1 MRKIILPLFFVAFSI
16 TMNAQNTIDRTTI
29 KSSPDQ
35 IAEFSVE
42 DINILSKNYSQIT
55 EKQAQ
60 SLYNLFVYKYQT
72 LSKETSEEDLVAL
85 TESMK
90 ARTKVV
96 LGDDLYLEIS
106 QNQEL
111 FYRITGLAYLAQ
123 E

>member
-90 ARTKVV
+90 ARTRVV

-111 FYRITGLAYLAQ
+111 FNRITGLAYLAQ

>member
-35 IAEFSVE
+35 IAEFSIE

-85 TESMK
+85 IESMK

-111 FYRITGLAYLAQ
+111 FNRITGLAYLAQ

>member
-1 MRKIILPLFFVAFSI
+1 
-16 TMNAQNTIDRTTI
+16 MNAQNTIDRTTI

-85 TESMK
+85 IESMK

-111 FYRITGLAYLAQ
+111 FNRITGLAYLAQ